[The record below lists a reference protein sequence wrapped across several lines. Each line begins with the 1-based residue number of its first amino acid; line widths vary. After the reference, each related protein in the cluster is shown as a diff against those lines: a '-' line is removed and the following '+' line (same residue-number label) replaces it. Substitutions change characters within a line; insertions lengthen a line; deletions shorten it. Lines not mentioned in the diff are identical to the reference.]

1 MKKHL
6 TILSAILITL
16 ISLNAKAQD
25 DKPIAKSYLTFMGG
39 TSIPL
44 GSFASTN
51 YSDNKSGFA
60 KKGTTFGLDGAVY
73 VYKNLAIGATFSFQD
88 QGELSQADDQTL
100 ANGYNASF
108 TKNQTSVTSVN
119 RYHNLNLMAGPQYSF
134 LYKNFILDLRADA
147 GIIKSSSTPSLIIV
161 FDYSANSGSTYNQLS
176 SGSTVLAYGGSAGLR
191 YTLSDSWDVGIRINY
206 VTSSGLKITNTG
218 GDTGTVGRF
227 QTTLPI
233 NEIQTTLGMTLKF

>member
-6 TILSAILITL
+6 TILSAILISL
-16 ISLNAKAQD
+16 FSLNVKAQD
-25 DKPIAKSYLTFMGG
+25 DKPVAKSYLTFMGG

-60 KKGTTFGLDGAVY
+60 KKGPTFGLDAAVY
-73 VYKNLAIGATFSFQD
+73 VYKSLAIGATFSFQD
-88 QGELSQADDQTL
+88 QGELSQADAQNL

-108 TKNQTSVTSVN
+108 TKNQSSVTTVN

-134 LYKNFILDLRADA
+134 LYKNFTLDLRADA
-147 GIIKSSSTPSLIIV
+147 GLIKSSSTPSIIIV
-161 FDYSANSGSTYNQLS
+161 FNNSSNSGSTYNQLS
-176 SGSTVLAYGGSAGLR
+176 SGATAFAYGGSAGLR
-191 YTLSDSWDVGIRINY
+191 YALSDSWDVGIRTNY
-206 VTSSGLKITNTG
+206 VTSSGLKIENTG

-227 QTTLPI
+227 QTKLPI
-233 NEIQTTLGMTLKF
+233 SEIQTTIGMTLKF